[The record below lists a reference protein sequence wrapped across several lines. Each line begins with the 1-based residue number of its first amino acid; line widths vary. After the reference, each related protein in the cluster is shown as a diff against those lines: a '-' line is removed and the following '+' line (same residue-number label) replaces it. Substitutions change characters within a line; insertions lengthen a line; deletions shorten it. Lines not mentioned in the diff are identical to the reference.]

1 MGPAAA
7 APATSVM
14 NSRRLMC
21 SPWSEGSHAITSLE
35 GMPRCRGGCVRSSPF
50 QRLPYRVRLPALT
63 LRALTLCLE
72 TSFRHAVDLGRRFRL
87 PIRRLPA
94 LILELL
100 TIRLVTLQ
108 QFATLQVLK
117 ARGLLRRDFV
127 EPDRHEDAE

>member
-1 MGPAAA
+1 P
-7 APATSVM
+7 
-14 NSRRLMC
+14 
-21 SPWSEGSHAITSLE
+21 
-35 GMPRCRGGCVRSSPF
+35 
-50 QRLPYRVRLPALT
+50 
-63 LRALTLCLE
+63 ALTLCLE

-108 QFATLQVLK
+108 QFAALRLLK

-127 EPDRHEDAE
+127 EPDRHEDAECCIAKADMVRRRKWLRLLQEQQPRTAEFTVDGQRLMFKSKYTTPILPRVLTPGR